1 MLCALWQ
8 LQRSSLFLFSN
19 SIHYIKLD
27 LKLSMDE
34 LKDEVILIRIKSQK
48 KKDWKNLCSKKQISL
63 TSLIVNSVENRMMDD
78 ERRKV
83 LAFIEKQDNIFGKI
97 ETNINQVAKIANG
110 QKFISENELRNFS
123 DKLSEIVILK
133 KEQNEIFTKIY
144 AQLSR

>member
-1 MLCALWQ
+1 M
-8 LQRSSLFLFSN
+8 N
-19 SIHYIKLD
+19 I
-27 LKLSMDE
+27 DE
-34 LKDEVILIRIKSQK
+34 QKDEVIFFRIKREK
-48 KKDWKNLCSKKQISL
+48 KKDWKKICSKKQISL
-63 TSLIVNSVENRMMDD
+63 TSLIINSVENRMMDD

-144 AQLSR
+144 AKLSR